1 MAGGLRVIQGGGF
14 RQRKKANKID
24 GLKTELSIAK
34 MANRELIER
43 LKMAL
48 KVMKEFENE
57 SNWAL
62 KPNHMD
68 DQAPGY
74 LVWLGEGDPPT
85 IVKAVLA
92 RIRGASAAFDEK
104 VVEVEDKDS
113 PLPPT
118 QPSPPA

>member
-14 RQRKKANKID
+14 RQRKKATKID
-24 GLKTELSIAK
+24 SLKTELHIAK
-34 MANRELIER
+34 LANRELIER

-48 KVMKEFENE
+48 KVMKEFEKE
-57 SNWAL
+57 DNWAV
-62 KPNHMD
+62 KPNPMD

-74 LVWLGEGDPPT
+74 IVWLGEGEPTT

-92 RIRGASAAFDEK
+92 RIRGASAAFDER

-113 PLPPT
+113 PLPPP